1 MAVNGLFDICRYT
14 ALMAPI
20 QSLSLVN
27 EPLQLDAACCAPMGV
42 DALDSRAAQQL
53 AQAFKALGDPVRLRL
68 LSLIAS
74 APTGEVC
81 ACDLTQPVGKS
92 QPTVSHHLKVLREA
106 GLVTSRKHGTWVHYR
121 AVPSQM
127 AALCGVL
134 SPAGVPSSVQSADSD
149 A

>member
-1 MAVNGLFDICRYT
+1 MTVRELP
-14 ALMAPI
+14 L
-20 QSLSLVN
+20 
-27 EPLQLDAACCAPMGV
+27 EPLQLDAECCAPLGV
-42 DALDSRAAQQL
+42 DALDDRSAEQL

-68 LSLIAS
+68 LSIIAS

-81 ACDLTQPVGKS
+81 ACDLTEPVGKS

-121 AVPSQM
+121 AVPEQM
-127 AALCGVL
+127 GALCGVL
-134 SPAGVPSSVQSADSD
+134 SVAPRVVTPNSTTHATVD